1 MQSQS
6 PMSPSPMSRPADD
19 FMGVPKQ
26 VWVIATILALLMA
39 TAYLGYV
46 AWDRAHDLA
55 EARAQ
60 LRASI
65 AQLDKI
71 KADAA
76 KLDSDWKEKL
86 AQTDAQI
93 EALKRDKEAI
103 TASRKGFED
112 DMRAA
117 LESKDVTISQLQ
129 GKLTV
134 SILDRVMFES
144 GEAVLK
150 ADGEAVLLKVAS
162 VLKQH
167 PTLKVHVIGHT
178 DNVPMRLGARSRFP
192 SNWEL
197 STARALAAVRFL
209 TEKGGVD
216 PRQLGAV
223 GYGEF
228 RPIADNSTAQ
238 GRARNRR
245 IAITVVPDEMVGSD
259 AVPTAVSATTRI
271 SVIPSVVATNA
282 SVGVAAIVRSNLA
295 PSAVTNVVA
304 PSNSAPGNSAPTNSP
319 ATNSDVV
326 PPNVPDAEP
335 PPATPSDTE
344 TPAATAQ

>member
-150 ADGEAVLLKVAS
+150 ADGEAVMLKVAS

-304 PSNSAPGNSAPTNSP
+304 PSNIAPTNSP
-319 ATNSDVV
+319 ATNNDVV

>member
-1 MQSQS
+1 
-6 PMSPSPMSRPADD
+6 MSRPADD
-19 FMGVPKQ
+19 FMGMPKQ
-26 VWVIATILALLMA
+26 VWVIATILSLMMA
-39 TAYLGYV
+39 AAYLGYV

-55 EARAQ
+55 EARSQ
-60 LRASI
+60 LKAAI
-65 AQLDKI
+65 AQLDRA
-71 KADAA
+71 KADSAR
-76 KLDSDWKEKL
+76 LDSEWKEKL

-93 EALKRDKEAI
+93 EALRKDKEVSA
-103 TASRKGFED
+103 ASRKSFED

-150 ADGEAVLLKVAS
+150 ADGEAVMLKVAS

-209 TEKGGVD
+209 TERGGVD

-259 AVPTAVSATTRI
+259 AVPTAVSAAARI
-271 SVIPSVVATNA
+271 SVIPSVAATNA

-304 PSNSAPGNSAPTNSP
+304 PSNSP

-335 PPATPSDTE
+335 PPTTPSDTE